1 MKEKEQWLGSH
12 ALIENYLN
20 LLNKIFEAVKSPEE
34 YHIMYHFSG
43 AVDVMEK
50 DKFPSH
56 DAEYESVDAMG
67 VFATLQIAINDLKQ
81 EIMAEICD
89 FTQIKLFGILDD
101 LRAAHNIMVA
111 MDESDTAKRIDKISR
126 DIAFITNLYNKLVK
140 KGFDTSVKALMG
152 LSRYYKSIGKHYE
165 SRMVLLLI
173 DIKED
178 RVRFR

>member
-12 ALIENYLN
+12 ALIESYLN
-20 LLNKIFEAVKSPEE
+20 LLSKIFEAVKSPEE

-67 VFATLQIAINDLKQ
+67 IFATLQIAINDLKQ

-89 FTQIKLFGILDD
+89 FTQIKLFDLLDN
-101 LRAAHNIMVA
+101 LRATHNIMVT
-111 MDESDTAKRIDKISR
+111 MDEPDTAKRVGKLFR
-126 DIAFITNLYNKLVK
+126 DIVFVTKLYNRLVK
-140 KGFDTSVKALMG
+140 KGLDTSVKALMG
-152 LSRYYKSIGKHYE
+152 LSRHYKSIGKHYE